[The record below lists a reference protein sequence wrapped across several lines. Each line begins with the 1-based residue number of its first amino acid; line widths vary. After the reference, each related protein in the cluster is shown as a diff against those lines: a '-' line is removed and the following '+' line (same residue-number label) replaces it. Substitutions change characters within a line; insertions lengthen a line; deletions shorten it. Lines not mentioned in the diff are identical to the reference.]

1 MLFSF
6 LVCIFLLVYVQLFI
20 FYIILSKSR
29 SLKFQI
35 LIRLVDFSNDS
46 CYTKVEEPFFRK
58 TPEFQGK
65 ITIFSL
71 NLLRNSLI
79 FATKAQNVSHKH

>member
-1 MLFSF
+1 MYSFLFS
-6 LVCIFLLVYVQLFI
+6 ILF
-20 FYIILSKSR
+20 YQKSR

-65 ITIFSL
+65 ITIFLLIS
-71 NLLRNSLI
+71 LRNSLI